1 MNYSGEKQR
10 GFALCLGGMN
20 RRIYWVTGA
29 LFLFVAIVAEAF
41 GAHALSDVPEQGR
54 DNYRTATLF
63 LMVHGVALLAIQLLM
78 EKYGGWL
85 LQAGT
90 AGIAGRALLF
100 ATTVLIKV
108 FVEDPWWGFITPIGG
123 GVLIIGWLLFAM
135 AGFMAPQ
142 KK

>member
-1 MNYSGEKQR
+1 
-10 GFALCLGGMN
+10 
-20 RRIYWVTGA
+20 
-29 LFLFVAIVAEAF
+29 
-41 GAHALSDVPEQGR
+41 
-54 DNYRTATLF
+54 
-63 LMVHGVALLAIQLLM
+63 
-78 EKYGGWL
+78 

-90 AGIAGRALLF
+90 AAIAGRALLF